1 MKEKIT
7 PFKRLIKLLSL
18 DKKDL
23 YQILFYSIFYG
34 FVSLSLPLGIQSIIN
49 LIQGGRV
56 SLSWIVLV
64 LVVVIGVIFL
74 GILQILQL
82 RITENIQQ
90 KIFIRSSFEF
100 AYRFPKFKFHSY
112 YNDHLPELANRFFD
126 TIGTQKGVSKLIL
139 DYSSAFL
146 QIIFGLI
153 LLSLYHPFFIL
164 FGFFLFILLY
174 LIFRFSFDKG
184 LETSLKESK
193 FKYKV
198 ANWLQEIA
206 HNNVT
211 FKNNSKH
218 EFALQRNDYLTDKY
232 LYHRESHFKVLV
244 NQYKQMIAFK
254 VILTAGLLLVGGF
267 LVINQQMNIGQFVA
281 AEIIILLVIN
291 SVEKIILGIETLYD
305 VLTSIEKIGLVT
317 DMEMEEE
324 STHQPT
330 KDCFYKIQLELEN
343 IAFRFPDS
351 KEDILKNIHLTI
363 KPGEKIF
370 LDGVNGSG
378 KTTLL
383 RIIGGLIQPSKG
395 LFYVNDDSLR
405 KLDLDAYR
413 CQIGMVTTGQALFH
427 GTILENITLND
438 PEISNERV
446 KEMIQVLHLKDFI
459 KAHPNGLDAQVF
471 PDGKLVPSSVAQK
484 IILARVLI
492 KNPKILILEEPM
504 DHLDAQQEMEIIDYL
519 TDAKHPWT
527 LLVTSRNNYWKQ
539 KSQRQI
545 ILEKGTIVA
554 DIKNK

>member
-1 MKEKIT
+1 MKDQIS
-7 PFKRLIKLLSL
+7 PLKRLIKLLSL

-23 YQILFYSIFYG
+23 YQILFYAIFYG

-126 TIGTQKGVSKLIL
+126 TINTQKGVAKLIL

-164 FGFFLFILLY
+164 FGFFLFVLLY
-174 LIFRFSFDKG
+174 LIFRLSFDNG
-184 LETSLKESK
+184 LKTSLKESK

-198 ANWLQEIA
+198 AHWLQEIA
-206 HNNVT
+206 HNHVT

-218 EFALQRNDYLTDKY
+218 EFALKRNDELTDKY
-232 LYHRESHFKVLV
+232 LYHRESHFNVLV
-244 NQYKQMIAFK
+244 SQYKQMIAFK

-281 AEIIILLVIN
+281 AEIVILLVIN

-317 DMEMEEE
+317 DLEMEEE
-324 STHQPT
+324 TSHQPT
-330 KDCFYKIQLELEN
+330 KDCFFKIQLELEN
-343 IAFRFPDS
+343 IAFKFPDS
-351 KEDILKNIHLTI
+351 KEDVLKHIHLTI
-363 KPGEKIF
+363 KPGEKLF
-370 LDGVNGSG
+370 LDGANGSG

-383 RIIGGLIQPSKG
+383 RIIGGLLQPTSG

-405 KLDLDAYR
+405 KLDLEGYR
-413 CQIGMVTTGQALFH
+413 CQIGMVTSGQALFH
-427 GTILENITLND
+427 GTIFENITLND
-438 PEISNERV
+438 PEVSNEKLREV
-446 KEMIQVLHLKDFI
+446 IEILHLKEFV
-459 KAHPNGLDAQVF
+459 KAHPNGLDAEVF
-471 PDGKLVPSSVAQK
+471 PDGKLIPSSVAQK
-484 IILARVLI
+484 IILARVII
-492 KNPKILILEEPM
+492 KSPKILILEEPM
-504 DHLDAQQEMEIIDYL
+504 DHLDAEQERQIIDYL
-519 TDAKHPWT
+519 TDVKHQWT
-527 LLVTSRNNYWKQ
+527 LLVTSRNPYWKQ
-539 KSQRQI
+539 KVQRQI
-545 ILEKGTIVA
+545 TLEKGTIIA
-554 DIKNK
+554 DLKNK

>member
-174 LIFRFSFDKG
+174 FIFRFSFDKG

-193 FKYKV
+193 FKY
-198 ANWLQEIA
+198 
-206 HNNVT
+206 
-211 FKNNSKH
+211 
-218 EFALQRNDYLTDKY
+218 
-232 LYHRESHFKVLV
+232 
-244 NQYKQMIAFK
+244 
-254 VILTAGLLLVGGF
+254 
-267 LVINQQMNIGQFVA
+267 
-281 AEIIILLVIN
+281 
-291 SVEKIILGIETLYD
+291 
-305 VLTSIEKIGLVT
+305 
-317 DMEMEEE
+317 
-324 STHQPT
+324 
-330 KDCFYKIQLELEN
+330 
-343 IAFRFPDS
+343 
-351 KEDILKNIHLTI
+351 
-363 KPGEKIF
+363 
-370 LDGVNGSG
+370 
-378 KTTLL
+378 
-383 RIIGGLIQPSKG
+383 
-395 LFYVNDDSLR
+395 
-405 KLDLDAYR
+405 
-413 CQIGMVTTGQALFH
+413 
-427 GTILENITLND
+427 
-438 PEISNERV
+438 
-446 KEMIQVLHLKDFI
+446 
-459 KAHPNGLDAQVF
+459 
-471 PDGKLVPSSVAQK
+471 
-484 IILARVLI
+484 
-492 KNPKILILEEPM
+492 
-504 DHLDAQQEMEIIDYL
+504 
-519 TDAKHPWT
+519 
-527 LLVTSRNNYWKQ
+527 
-539 KSQRQI
+539 
-545 ILEKGTIVA
+545 
-554 DIKNK
+554 